1 MMKFFVR
8 QYRSPFNYEQKYP
21 FVVLTTDDWNDYKIA
36 ETLFHAE
43 LYIKEG
49 EYINLGDI
57 KIMTLKHV
65 KTRNVI
71 LSEFDILDESYCSL
85 GQTLDFY
92 SKLSKQAEEI
102 YVPFLKGL
110 RDCATD
116 HKIAEKF
123 QNEEIFISSLLRFS
137 EAEKAMKEAKKYF
150 GDNTE
155 EEKVLEFSFKYKI
168 DEATSP
174 HEVSLDFKR
183 NIIPYRINA
192 FVGKNATGKTKILT
206 ELAVHIS
213 GIKKNRDNFLPARP
227 SFSKVIAISYSAF
240 DELYKPFESGEPKD
254 EKKEDTE
261 FFSYKYC
268 GLRNKD
274 GVLSLDQLEEQF
286 IQSFEIIKERRR
298 EEAWKKIMQNVFEE
312 DHLILIENISERRVT
327 GSIKNL
333 LSSGQNILLST
344 ITDVIAYIEED
355 SILLFDEP
363 EIHLHPNAI
372 ANFMRMFYEIL
383 EDFNSF
389 AVIST
394 HSPIIIQEI
403 PSRYIRIFSRVMTTP
418 LIEHPFN
425 ECFGENISSITN
437 DIFDVREHESNYKTI
452 FKLMAKRYSK
462 DEIISHFED
471 ELSYNALTYLNS
483 IFLMEKE

>member
-1 MMKFFVR
+1 MKFFVK
-8 QYRSPFNYEQKYP
+8 QYRGTFDYQQPYP
-21 FVVLTTDDWNDYKIA
+21 FVLLTTDDWNDYKIA

-43 LYIKEG
+43 LFINDQ
-49 EYINLGDI
+49 EYLNLGDI
-57 KIMTLKHV
+57 KIMTLKNV
-65 KTRNVI
+65 KTRNDI
-71 LSEFDILDESYCSL
+71 LSKFDMLDESYCSL

-92 SKLSKQAEEI
+92 SKLSKQPEEI

-116 HKIAEKF
+116 QKIAETF
-123 QNEEIFISSLLRFS
+123 QEEEVFISSLLRFS

-155 EEKVLEFSFKYKI
+155 QEEKVLEFSFKYKI
-168 DEATSP
+168 DEAASP

-183 NIIPYRINA
+183 DIIPYRINA

-213 GIKKNRDNFLPARP
+213 GIKKNRENFLPSRP

-286 IQSFEIIKERRR
+286 IQSFEIIKERGR

-312 DHLILIENISERRVT
+312 DHLILIENISERRIT

-389 AVIST
+389 AVLST

-403 PSRYIRIFSRVMTTP
+403 PSKYIRIFSRVMTTP
-418 LIEHPFN
+418 LIEQPFN

-437 DIFDVREHESNYKTI
+437 DIFEVREHESNYKAI
-452 FKLMAKRYSK
+452 FKMLSQHYNK
-462 DEIISHFED
+462 EQINNHFND
-471 ELSYNALTYLNS
+471 ELSFNALTYLNS
-483 IFLMEKE
+483 IFMSEER